1 MWDGAAFKAEFHRPL
16 FSSPFPQIQPSSM
29 RLTSDISS
37 QRSGVLL
44 LRFTVAGLMLFHGVA
59 KLRHGLDGIETL
71 LSGAGLPTW
80 LSYGVLIG
88 EVLAPLLVLAG
99 VWVRPAALI
108 MAFTMVV
115 AVGLAH
121 PTQLF
126 TIGRT
131 GGYGLELQ
139 ALFLF
144 CSIAIALLVERR
156 KT

>member
-1 MWDGAAFKAEFHRPL
+1 
-16 FSSPFPQIQPSSM
+16 M
-29 RLTSDISS
+29 RFASDIAS
-37 QRSGVLL
+37 QRPGVLL

-59 KLRHGLDGIETL
+59 KLRHGLDGIEAL

-88 EVLAPLLVLAG
+88 EVFAPLLVLAG
-99 VWVRPAALI
+99 VWVRPAALV
-108 MAFTMVV
+108 MAFTMIA

-139 ALFLF
+139 ALFFF

>member
-1 MWDGAAFKAEFHRPL
+1 
-16 FSSPFPQIQPSSM
+16 M

-37 QRSGVLL
+37 QRPGVLL
-44 LRFTVAGLMLFHGVA
+44 LRFTVAALMLFHGIA
-59 KLRHGLDGIETL
+59 KLRNGLEGIESL
-71 LSGAGLPTW
+71 LAGAGLPSW
-80 LSYGVLIG
+80 LSYGVLVG

-99 VWVRPAALI
+99 VWVRPAALV

-139 ALFLF
+139 AFFFF
-144 CSIAIALLVERR
+144 CSIAIALLVDR
-156 KT
+156 KRM

>member
-1 MWDGAAFKAEFHRPL
+1 
-16 FSSPFPQIQPSSM
+16 M

-37 QRSGVLL
+37 QRPGVLL

-59 KLRHGLDGIETL
+59 KLRNGLEGIESL
-71 LSGAGLPTW
+71 LANVGLPTW
-80 LSYGVLIG
+80 FSYGVLVG

-99 VWVRPAALI
+99 VWVRPAALV

-121 PTQLF
+121 STQLF

-139 ALFLF
+139 AFFFF
-144 CSIAIALLVERR
+144 CSIAIAMLVERR
-156 KT
+156 RT